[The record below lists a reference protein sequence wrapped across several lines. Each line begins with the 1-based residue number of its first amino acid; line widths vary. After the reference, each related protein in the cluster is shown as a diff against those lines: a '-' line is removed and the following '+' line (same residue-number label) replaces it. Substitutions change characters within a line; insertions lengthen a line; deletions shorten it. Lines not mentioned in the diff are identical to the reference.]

1 MAALLQSDLDESDFE
16 VEQVDNGDSDNDIS
30 ISTVNTEDL
39 SDLSFLKD
47 AGEDAEVGWSHDPA
61 PVNVTPFTSRTG
73 AVSTIPIDFFNLF
86 VCDEVFEATVQE
98 TNHSSI

>member
-39 SDLSFLKD
+39 SDLLFLKD
-47 AGEDAEVGWSHDPA
+47 AGKMLKLVEV
-61 PVNVTPFTSRTG
+61 
-73 AVSTIPIDFFNLF
+73 TILLW
-86 VCDEVFEATVQE
+86 
-98 TNHSSI
+98 

>member
-47 AGEDAEVGWSHDPA
+47 AGEDAEVG
-61 PVNVTPFTSRTG
+61 
-73 AVSTIPIDFFNLF
+73 
-86 VCDEVFEATVQE
+86 
-98 TNHSSI
+98 

>member
-1 MAALLQSDLDESDFE
+1 MMAALLQSDLDESDFE

-47 AGEDAEVGWSHDPA
+47 AGKMLKLVEVMILLW
-61 PVNVTPFTSRTG
+61 
-73 AVSTIPIDFFNLF
+73 
-86 VCDEVFEATVQE
+86 
-98 TNHSSI
+98 